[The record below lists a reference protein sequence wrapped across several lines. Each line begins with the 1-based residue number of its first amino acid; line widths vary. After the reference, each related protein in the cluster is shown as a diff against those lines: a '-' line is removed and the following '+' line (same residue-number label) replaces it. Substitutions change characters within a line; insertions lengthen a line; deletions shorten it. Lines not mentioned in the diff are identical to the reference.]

1 MTGIGVSSRSSI
13 WLPEYLFVSDGDL
26 YRYDGKE
33 KTRVQTNV
41 DYIWTRTAEPYYEMS
56 TGYNS
61 PMYQDGY

>member
-1 MTGIGVSSRSSI
+1 MIRTGPS
-13 WLPEYLFVSDGDL
+13 EYLFVSDGDL

-61 PMYQDGY
+61 PMYQEGY